1 MVEDFSELLSL
12 VGCLAQITLT
22 KRVLAFLVEN
32 KSRQEAFL
40 EPIILAREDYLEDKQ
55 LARLVSQ
62 QEEFLPNHKDRKLEL
77 VLLEL

>member
-1 MVEDFSELLSL
+1 M
-12 VGCLAQITLT
+12 AQIALT

-62 QEEFLPNHKDRKLEL
+62 QEGLFLYHKDRKLEL
-77 VLLEL
+77 VLLDL